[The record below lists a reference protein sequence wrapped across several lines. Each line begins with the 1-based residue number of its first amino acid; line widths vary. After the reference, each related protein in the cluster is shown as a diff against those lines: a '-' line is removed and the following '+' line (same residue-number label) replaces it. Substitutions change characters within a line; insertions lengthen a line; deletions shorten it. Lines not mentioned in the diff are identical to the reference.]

1 MIKKTVMKKINRY
14 HIFAFLSSVVLMLIA
29 LLGILA
35 SSWFAAEYE
44 PKVMVRKVSQAYTP
58 PPPPPK
64 PITKQVQQTELAID
78 LNAAGTGPSLITT
91 KLKINKPLMPQLTPP
106 EFNHQTH
113 NVNLDLE
120 VDWQAFGLG
129 ELDSVPVLLTKI
141 KAAFPRSLVRKGIS
155 KASVSLDVF
164 IDEQGTITL
173 IGIKSMPY
181 EELLDSIKKIIR
193 TSRFSVPTK
202 NNQPVR
208 ARFIWPVEFKK
219 I

>member
-1 MIKKTVMKKINRY
+1 MIKKINRY
-14 HIFAFLSSVVLMLIA
+14 HIFAFISSVSLMLIA
-29 LLGILA
+29 LLGIFA
-35 SSWFAAEYE
+35 SNWFAAEYE
-44 PKVMVRKVSQAYTP
+44 PKVIVRKVTQAYTP

-64 PITKQVQQTELAID
+64 PITRQVPQTQLTID
-78 LNAAGTGPSLITT
+78 LNAAGTGPSLKTT
-91 KLKINKPLMPQLTPP
+91 KLKIQKPLMPMLSPP
-106 EFNHQTH
+106 EFTHQTQDL
-113 NVNLDLE
+113 NLDLE

-141 KAAFPRSLVRKGIS
+141 KTVFPRSLARKGIN
-155 KASVSLDVF
+155 KANVSLDIF

-173 IGIKSMPY
+173 IDIKSMPY
-181 EELLDSIKKIIR
+181 KELLDSIKKIIR

-219 I
+219 L